1 MTGLNERAM
10 GACIKPR
17 KAAPHHLH
25 IEIAAFHV
33 GAIDVGDFDFTVLQR
48 HPTSLDNRLS
58 QPG

>member
-1 MTGLNERAM
+1 M

-25 IEIAAFHV
+25 MEIAAFHV